1 MKLEGPF
8 NTYLGRVLAKADNP
22 EAVLEKKME
31 ELKARTK
38 ELNQARQ
45 KMANGYQQVLTALAE
60 AFPEIDLQDA
70 NLKDSHN
77 RMARALIEVCS
88 GLGAKNSDAINT
100 TFPAGDY
107 NEVIILKNIDF
118 TSLCSHHFFPFSGIA
133 HIGYLP
139 DTKNGGKV
147 LGLSKL
153 ARILDVHAQRP
164 QLQERLCQSIMEAL
178 KEELKPAGVMV
189 VIEAK
194 HGCLN
199 CRGARKREASMIT
212 SALDGKF
219 KDDPKVRSEFLS
231 LISIKN

>member
-8 NTYLGRVLAKADNP
+8 NQYLGRLLAKSNNP
-22 EAVLEKKME
+22 EELLEEQILELKDRTLQLNSAREKMSKGYLNVLE
-31 ELKARTK
+31 
-38 ELNQARQ
+38 
-45 KMANGYQQVLTALAE
+45 ALSE
-60 AFPEIDLQDA
+60 VFPEIDLADP
-70 NLKDSHN
+70 NLRDSHN

-88 GLGAKNSDAINT
+88 GLGSKNRDAINT
-100 TFPAGDY
+100 TFPAGNYD
-107 NEVIILKNIDF
+107 EMIILKNIDF
-118 TSLCSHHFFPFSGIA
+118 TSLCSHHFFPFSGVA

-139 DTKNGGKV
+139 DTKGGGKV

-178 KEELKPAGVMV
+178 KEELKPSGVMV

-199 CRGARKREASMIT
+199 CRGAKKREASMIT

-219 KDDPKVRSEFLS
+219 RDDDKVRAEFLS
-231 LISIKN
+231 LVNVKN